1 MAHDYRGNNNISIP
15 ITAVIPIM
23 LSPFPR
29 ENGKMSI
36 GNNGNSAGMGT
47 TFYRFPVGLGSA
59 RSVLPQYWG

>member
-36 GNNGNSAGMGT
+36 GNNGNSRGITVVTVG
-47 TFYRFPVGLGSA
+47 FP
-59 RSVLPQYWG
+59 R